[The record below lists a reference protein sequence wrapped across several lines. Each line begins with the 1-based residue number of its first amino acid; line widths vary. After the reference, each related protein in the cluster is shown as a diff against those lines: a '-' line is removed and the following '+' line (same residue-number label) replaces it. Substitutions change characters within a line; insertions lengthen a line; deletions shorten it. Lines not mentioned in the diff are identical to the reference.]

1 MEEMEAQQK
10 LDADGSLYALQM
22 AQSTLTERY
31 AKMTR
36 KFEANQKSLEHAIR
50 CLVLMFNDIWNSL
63 YFIPF
68 FSYFKFQYTTSVDF
82 EEIL

>member
-1 MEEMEAQQK
+1 MEMVQMRREMEEMEAQQK

-50 CLVLMFNDIWNSL
+50 CLVMFNDIWSSL
-63 YFIPF
+63 FFPF
-68 FSYFKFQYTTSVDF
+68 FL
-82 EEIL
+82 I